1 MAALLALLSSFTW
14 GTADFLGGILSKRR
28 NAIAVIG
35 GSQPFGL
42 IAITIVALAFNK
54 FWFNE
59 QIIIYGI
66 FAGLIGMLALMAY
79 YQALATGSMGIVA
92 PIGSL
97 GVLVPLVYAYLDGDK
112 PTTMQNIGIV
122 AAIIGVVLASGPE
135 FRGGTKSAPILLALG
150 SAVFFGFVVLFMA
163 KGGQINAPATVVVM
177 RVSQVSVM
185 LTLALVLRTLG
196 GLKREDVPLLAA
208 TGSMDAIANV
218 FFTTAASIGMLS
230 IVSVLGSLFP
240 IATGILAWW
249 FLKERLILIQYIGIV
264 VTMAGVVAITS
275 G

>member
-35 GSQPFGL
+35 GSQPYGL

-112 PTTMQNIGIV
+112 PTTMQNIGIA

-249 FLKERLILIQYIGIV
+249 FLKERLIPIQYIGIV

>member
-42 IAITIVALAFNK
+42 IAITIVALASRK

-59 QIIIYGI
+59 QIIFYGI

-79 YQALATGSMGIVA
+79 YQALATGAMGIVA

-97 GVLVPLVYAYLDGDK
+97 GVLVPLVYAYLDGDN
-112 PTTMQNIGIV
+112 PTTIQNLGIA

-135 FRGGTKSAPILLALG
+135 FRGGTKRAPILLALG

-249 FLKERLILIQYIGIV
+249 FLKERLIPIQYIGIV

>member
-112 PTTMQNIGIV
+112 PTTMQNIGIA

>member
-112 PTTMQNIGIV
+112 PTTMQNIGIA

-150 SAVFFGFVVLFMA
+150 AAVFFGFVVLFMA

>member
-112 PTTMQNIGIV
+112 PTTMQNIGIA

-135 FRGGTKSAPILLALG
+135 FRGGTKRAPILLALG

-249 FLKERLILIQYIGIV
+249 FLKERLIPIQYIGIV